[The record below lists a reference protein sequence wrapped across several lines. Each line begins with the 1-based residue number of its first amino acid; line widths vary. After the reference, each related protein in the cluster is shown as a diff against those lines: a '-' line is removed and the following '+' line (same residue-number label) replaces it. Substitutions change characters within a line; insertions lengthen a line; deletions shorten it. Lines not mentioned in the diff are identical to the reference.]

1 MAFDLSGE
9 HMHPVLGLIQLTSS
23 ASAQLR
29 ATLITLFLSRFT
41 LSEEE
46 KTALTSRDVTVG
58 PAVFAA
64 LDRVEA
70 IRQDSQ
76 ALLSGDEERMQA
88 G

>member
-1 MAFDLSGE
+1 MRR
-9 HMHPVLGLIQLTSS
+9 

-41 LSEEE
+41 LSDEERN
-46 KTALTSRDVTVG
+46 ALTSREVIVG
-58 PAVFAA
+58 PAVFSA

-76 ALLSGDEERMQA
+76 ALLSGDEERTQA
-88 G
+88 GYAPLCTLLSELTPVSTSWL